1 MYDSSKSSTYKPNG
15 TAFSIAYGD
24 GSQCTGTLCSD
35 TMRLGDLVVTNQVFA
50 QVNYFP
56 TDQNY
61 SYDGLLG
68 LGFASIAE
76 SKSSTFL
83 DNLFSQNQIQQKV
96 FSFYLNR

>member
-15 TAFSIAYGD
+15 AEFSIAYGD

-35 TMRLGDLVVTNQVFA
+35 TVRLGDLAVTNQVFA

-56 TDQNY
+56 TDQKY

-68 LGFASIAE
+68 LGFETGAQSR
-76 SKSSTFL
+76 SPTFF
-83 DNLFSQNQIQQKV
+83 DNLFSQNQIKKKI